1 MPEKAAT
8 LADLEDLN
16 LADLDVSDLLE
27 VHAVRDAVALPE
39 TGASASTSVVWRWL
53 GYSSCAVHTEPE

>member
-1 MPEKAAT
+1 MSEKAAT

-16 LADLDVSDLLE
+16 LADLEMSDLE

-39 TGASASTSVVWRWL
+39 TGASASTSVVWEWL
-53 GYSSCAVHTEPE
+53 GYSSCAAQVLQ

>member
-1 MPEKAAT
+1 MTAT

-16 LADLDVSDLLE
+16 LADLEVSDLLE

-39 TGASASTSVVWRWL
+39 TGASASTSAVWGWL
-53 GYSSCAVHTEPE
+53 GYSSCASQLPQ

>member
-1 MPEKAAT
+1 MSEKAAT

-16 LADLDVSDLLE
+16 LADLEMSDLE

-39 TGASASTSVVWRWL
+39 TGASASTSVVWQWL
-53 GYSSCAVHTEPE
+53 GYSSCAAEVVLQ